1 MLEALSW
8 FVAIEALGILALPAA
23 FLLFR
28 RLPDRGMTLA
38 KPAALVF
45 FSYLLWVLG
54 LTHIAP
60 NTQLTIIVMLAVAA
74 APSVFL
80 YRRILTE
87 LKDFAREHW
96 PVLVATEV
104 VFIGFFL
111 LWLGIVSEAPAINHT
126 EKPMDLAFVG
136 AVLQSDYFPPE
147 DPWLSGNSIS
157 YYYFGHFM
165 VAFLSQLTGVVS
177 SSGYN
182 LGIALVPAMAAMGTF
197 GLVYNLV
204 RLSGGTRTAGMV
216 FGCVAPALVLL
227 AGNLEGA
234 MEFVQLR
241 GWGGEGFWGW
251 LGIKGLTGLEGGSG
265 GFPDGP
271 WWWFRASRVIDT
283 LSGGQSLDYT
293 ITEFPMFSFILGDL
307 HPHVMNLPF
316 MVLGLGLCLNL
327 SLSTQRL
334 GLDWL
339 RTHPWE
345 AAAIAL
351 FIGSLAFINLWDLPV
366 MAAVLAATALVKAF
380 GDREGNL
387 ALAAMD
393 AAVVVLPV
401 LVLAVVMFLP
411 FYDSFD
417 APTSGLL
424 PLREVNTRPF
434 LLFLVLGPFIL
445 ITVSFLFRQALSLK
459 RPGDSD
465 TTAAVLVTM
474 IVLAPFLVWMGLAFF
489 VTWFDNGTRAAF
501 GEIGGRIILVI
512 PGLALVALAG
522 FSLMQRVRLSNG
534 PALAFPLLLAGLAFY
549 LLVGAELFYIVDQFG
564 GGFRRMNTVFKTYY
578 QAWLLLGIVSS
589 YGLYYL
595 WSVRS
600 GLQVP
605 ARVGRMLQS
614 GRLLWVG
621 SVAVL
626 LVASF
631 YYSVGAV
638 LDRTGLLRDGYTASD
653 NTLDGLDFIQ
663 QSNPE
668 EYAAISWLRDEAGWG
683 RIIEAVGDDYS
694 EFGRVSSATGLPTIL
709 GWKGHELQ
717 WRSSFQVFQ
726 GREEDVKTIYS
737 SEDGEAVK
745 RLLASY
751 DVRYV
756 YLGPRERQSYGG
768 QYLANHS
775 EFLKTAFEQGGVII
789 YEMADTTAA
798 NR

>member
-165 VAFLSQLTGVVS
+165 VAFLSQLTGMVS

-445 ITVSFLFRQALSLK
+445 ITVSFLFRQ
-459 RPGDSD
+459 
-465 TTAAVLVTM
+465 
-474 IVLAPFLVWMGLAFF
+474 
-489 VTWFDNGTRAAF
+489 
-501 GEIGGRIILVI
+501 
-512 PGLALVALAG
+512 
-522 FSLMQRVRLSNG
+522 
-534 PALAFPLLLAGLAFY
+534 
-549 LLVGAELFYIVDQFG
+549 
-564 GGFRRMNTVFKTYY
+564 
-578 QAWLLLGIVSS
+578 
-589 YGLYYL
+589 
-595 WSVRS
+595 
-600 GLQVP
+600 
-605 ARVGRMLQS
+605 
-614 GRLLWVG
+614 
-621 SVAVL
+621 
-626 LVASF
+626 
-631 YYSVGAV
+631 
-638 LDRTGLLRDGYTASD
+638 
-653 NTLDGLDFIQ
+653 
-663 QSNPE
+663 
-668 EYAAISWLRDEAGWG
+668 
-683 RIIEAVGDDYS
+683 
-694 EFGRVSSATGLPTIL
+694 
-709 GWKGHELQ
+709 
-717 WRSSFQVFQ
+717 
-726 GREEDVKTIYS
+726 
-737 SEDGEAVK
+737 
-745 RLLASY
+745 
-751 DVRYV
+751 
-756 YLGPRERQSYGG
+756 
-768 QYLANHS
+768 
-775 EFLKTAFEQGGVII
+775 
-789 YEMADTTAA
+789 
-798 NR
+798 